1 MTVPS
6 VRAVRSRR
14 VDWWDADQVG
24 RPLTPPMAFWLRRG
38 MLHRLPLA
46 VARGLARRG
55 LLAGLY
61 IGQATTGL
69 TARGERAREALG
81 RVPPEYLLS
90 CSSVDR
96 GARTQFIASRDLE
109 FCPACDR
116 YLSAELIAWDLYD
129 GAPDSSGPPCINCVM
144 NTWPV
149 SS

>member
-14 VDWWDADQVG
+14 VDWWDADQVD
-24 RPLTPPMAFWLRRG
+24 RPLTPTMAFWIRRG
-38 MLHRLPLA
+38 LLHRLPLP

-81 RVPPEYLLS
+81 RVPWPYLLS
-90 CSSVDR
+90 CSHVDR
-96 GARTQFIASRDLE
+96 GMRTQFAASTDPL
-109 FCPACDR
+109 FCRACDR
-116 YLSAELIAWDLYD
+116 VVAAELIAWDLYD